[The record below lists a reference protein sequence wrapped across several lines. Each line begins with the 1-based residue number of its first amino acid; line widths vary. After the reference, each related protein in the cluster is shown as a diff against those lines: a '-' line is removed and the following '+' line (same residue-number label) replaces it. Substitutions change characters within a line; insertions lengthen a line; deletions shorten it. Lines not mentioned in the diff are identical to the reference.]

1 VCITSSIHISIETG
15 HTLLATENK
24 RNPMIYMHVFMFDD
38 NDKNDDD
45 DDDDY
50 DVNDQVK
57 IRIMAGRELKPS
69 RGIPNV
75 NPVPPT

>member
-1 VCITSSIHISIETG
+1 
-15 HTLLATENK
+15 
-24 RNPMIYMHVFMFDD
+24 MIYMHVFMFDD